1 VAEWTIF
8 GKREQ
13 QSPEPP
19 RPVAVTFGT
28 SANEQQ
34 WKRLLFAKYL
44 TATGRLGRGDM
55 EADGR

>member
-13 QSPEPP
+13 QPEPP

-28 SANEQQ
+28 SADEQQ
-34 WKRLLFAKYL
+34 WKRLLWVKYL
-44 TATGRLGRGDM
+44 LATGRLDAGGQDR
-55 EADGR
+55 